1 MRKLVVVTVPAVVL
15 ALAGAAAVSL
25 ASPARRAH
33 ANRRAALSAT
43 SPAHVLRANRQ
54 AAGSAADQLLAE
66 VVLPAGATEVPT
78 EPAGDDHQ
86 LDRANALTFFAA
98 AVDRHRFWTTAAS
111 PRAVVA
117 SIEAHVPAGAK
128 WSGSGCSGT
137 TMFVAY
143 SLPAVDAP
151 VLGPRTLSVNAVELA
166 DGSTGVR
173 VDATVRYSAP
183 RLPAQQVPTRARAL
197 VITMTRSPFGQSPAP
212 PLKSP
217 LTITTRSEVR
227 RIAAIVDGLPFVA
240 LNGIAMSCPAIL
252 PAPIVTFA
260 FRSAPDGPVLATVT
274 EASNTPTGAE
284 PCFTADLTIRGHR
297 EPGLLEGGR
306 LLRRAGAI
314 LGVKL
319 TTPSLR
325 PVSAGGPGE
334 PGRVEHLTR
343 RRRRRR

>member
-1 MRKLVVVTVPAVVL
+1 MRKLVVVTGPAVVV
-15 ALAGAAAVSL
+15 ALAGAAAVSV
-25 ASPARRAH
+25 ASPARHAHASPRAAVSATSPAQVLR
-33 ANRRAALSAT
+33 ANRRAAS
-43 SPAHVLRANRQ
+43 
-54 AAGSAADQLLAE
+54 GAADQLLGD
-66 VVLPAGATEVPT
+66 VVLPAGATEVPS

-86 LDRANALTFFAA
+86 LDRANTLTFFAA
-98 AVDRHRFWTTAAS
+98 AVDRHRFWTTDAS

-128 WSGSGCSGT
+128 WSGSGYSRT

-143 SLPAVDAP
+143 SLPAVDVP

-173 VDATVRYSAP
+173 VDANVRYSAP
-183 RLPAQQVPTRARAL
+183 RLPAQRVPTRARAL
-197 VITMTRSPFGQSPAP
+197 VITMTRSPFGQSSPPP

-240 LNGIAMSCPAIL
+240 LNGVAISCPAIL
-252 PAPIVTFA
+252 PAAIVTFA

-274 EASNTPTGAE
+274 EASDTPTGAE
-284 PCFTADLTIRGHR
+284 PCFTTELTIRGHR
-297 EPGLLEGGR
+297 ELGLLEGGR

-319 TTPSLR
+319 TT
-325 PVSAGGPGE
+325 
-334 PGRVEHLTR
+334 R
-343 RRRRRR
+343 R

>member
-1 MRKLVVVTVPAVVL
+1 MRKVVVVTVLAVVLAL

-33 ANRRAALSAT
+33 ANRRAAVSAT
-43 SPAHVLRANRQ
+43 SPAQVLRANRQ
-54 AAGSAADQLLAE
+54 AASSAADQLLGE

-128 WSGSGCSGT
+128 WSGSGYSGT

-166 DGSTGVR
+166 DRSTGVR

-183 RLPAQQVPTRARAL
+183 RLPAQRVPTQARAL
-197 VITMTRSPFGQSPAP
+197 VITMTRSPFGQSPSP

-217 LTITTRSEVR
+217 LTITARSEVR

-240 LNGIAMSCPAIL
+240 LNGVAISCPAIL

-260 FRSAPDGPVLATVT
+260 FRSAPGGPVLAIVT

-284 PCFTADLTIRGHR
+284 PCFTTELTIRGHR

-314 LGVKL
+314 LAVKL
-319 TTPSLR
+319 TT
-325 PVSAGGPGE
+325 
-334 PGRVEHLTR
+334 R
-343 RRRRRR
+343 R